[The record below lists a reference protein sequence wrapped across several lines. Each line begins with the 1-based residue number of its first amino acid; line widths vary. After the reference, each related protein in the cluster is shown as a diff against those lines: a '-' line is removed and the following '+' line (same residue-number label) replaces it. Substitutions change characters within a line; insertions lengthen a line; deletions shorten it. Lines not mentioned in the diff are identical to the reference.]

1 MDSSSIAVNAVKSLI
16 SATVRKR
23 ASEMPDP
30 SKSIFLDLEIDVNNM
45 ITDQDQFAKDVYAA
59 ADSLLNVLNSKHS
72 LKGAQNEVEHS
83 AKLDAVAKSKAEI
96 YFKPFYEEIYGYSED
111 VELNELYHLIKE
123 AKDLVRDLELQFHSR
138 SRNQMIMNSP
148 NTTDKRLAHDQ
159 YMRLRTAFDAFR
171 EFAKL
176 LNDKVYTPLQAKS
189 GNYGADSATT
199 YPSYRY
205 DGQAFNN
212 YRAVARLLGW
222 NPDEFMSH
230 SDFTERLELEGVTDV
245 EVVQVT
251 L

>member
-1 MDSSSIAVNAVKSLI
+1 
-16 SATVRKR
+16 
-23 ASEMPDP
+23 MPDP
-30 SKSIFLDLEIDVNNM
+30 SKSIFLDLEIDVDNM
-45 ITDQDQFAKDVYAA
+45 ISDPDTFAKDVYAA
-59 ADSLLNVLNSKHS
+59 ADKLLNVLNSKHS

-83 AKLDAVAKSKAEI
+83 AKLDSVAKSKASN
-96 YFKPFYEEIYGYSED
+96 YFKPFYDEIYEASED
-111 VELNELYHLIKE
+111 MPLHELYHLIKE

-138 SRNQMIMNSP
+138 SRNEMIMNSP

-171 EFAKL
+171 DFAKL
-176 LNDKVYTPLQAKS
+176 LNDKVYNPLAAKS

-222 NPDEFMSH
+222 NPDDFMSH
-230 SDFTERLELEGVTDV
+230 SDFTERLELEEIEDV

>member
-1 MDSSSIAVNAVKSLI
+1 
-16 SATVRKR
+16 
-23 ASEMPDP
+23 MPDP
-30 SKSIFLDLEIDVNNM
+30 NKSIFLDLEIDVDKM
-45 ITDQDQFAKDVYAA
+45 ISDPDSFAKEVYQA
-59 ADSLLNVLNSKHS
+59 ADKLLNVLNSKHS
-72 LKGAQNEVEHS
+72 LKGAQNEAEHT
-83 AKLDAVAKSKAEI
+83 AKLDTVANSKASN
-96 YFKPFYEEIYGYSED
+96 YFKPFYDEIYEQSED
-111 VELNELYHLIKE
+111 MPLNELYHLIKE

-138 SRNQMIMNSP
+138 SRNEMIMNSP
-148 NTTDKRLAHDQ
+148 NSTDKKLAHDQ

-171 EFAKL
+171 DFAKL

-222 NPDEFMSH
+222 NPDDFNSH
-230 SDFTERLELEGVTDV
+230 ADFTERLELENIDTV